1 MTNGAEMKTIRLA
14 AMAAVMIF
22 GTALVAGATFAQSAN
37 SAASSDDDMKLM
49 ALEGL
54 QHADTSVAVPQI
66 EKFLAS
72 NASINMKKRALSILA
87 RQDSTQAR
95 EALGRIAKS
104 QTDPALQSEAIR
116 QLGVSGGSDAMKT
129 LSDIYA
135 SSTDAAI
142 KKAILRSF
150 MIAGDKQ
157 RLLAAAQSEKD
168 PAVRAEAIRQLGAM
182 GSRDAL
188 LQMYKSETSDEM
200 KVQIL
205 RGLMI
210 SDSAEAIS
218 QIAATD
224 SSVELRKAAVRDMGS
239 MGRDSKSGAELVDLY
254 SKEKDPTVRKEIL
267 RALFVQEDAK
277 DLVSVARKETDSDLK
292 VYAVR
297 QLSLMHSKE
306 AQDYMLEILNK

>member
-1 MTNGAEMKTIRLA
+1 MTTLATAIRLA
-14 AMAAVMIF
+14 AVMAVLVI
-22 GTALVAGATFAQSAN
+22 GTGLVASATFAQSAN
-37 SAASSDDDMKLM
+37 PATAGDDDMKLM

-54 QHADTSVAVPQI
+54 RNADASVAVPQI
-66 EKFLAS
+66 EKYLAS
-72 NASINMKKRALSILA
+72 NASINMKRRALSILA

-116 QLGVSGGSDAMKT
+116 QLGVYGGSDAMKT

-135 SSTDAAI
+135 SSSDASV
-142 KKAILRSF
+142 KRAILRSF
-150 MIAGDKQ
+150 MVAGDKQ

-188 LQMYKSETSDEM
+188 LQMYKSESSDEM

-205 RGLMI
+205 HGLMI
-210 SDSAEAIS
+210 SDSIDAIS

-224 SSVELRKAAVRDMGS
+224 SSVDLRKAAIRDMGS

-254 SKEKDPTVRKEIL
+254 SKEKDPAVRKEIL

-277 DLVSVARKETDSDLK
+277 DLVSVARKETDTDLK

-297 QLSLMHSKE
+297 QLSLMRSKE